1 MTSEDGYIST
11 SVATPI
17 TTQPA
22 SQPAPS
28 TIGVSTSGGTIPPIE
43 VPSEASAITRPR
55 LITNHLESV
64 VLTTN
69 GPIMKRPTC
78 VSAPRTKMNC
88 HSSSTCETATSAT
101 PLSVVPISMIGRA
114 P

>member
-1 MTSEDGYIST
+1 MRT
-11 SVATPI
+11 SVAMPI
-17 TTQPA
+17 TIHPA
-22 SQPAPS
+22 SQPARS

-55 LITNHLESV
+55 LMTNHFESV

-69 GPIMKRPTC
+69 GPIMKSPTW
-78 VSAPRTKMNC
+78 VRAPRTRMNC
-88 HSSSTCETATSAT
+88 HSSSTCETATSAS
-101 PLSVVPISMIGRA
+101 PLIVVPMSMIGRA